1 MGRPEL
7 ATVPRFGSLQLRREN
22 EDEIDRLISE
32 WTAERS
38 AEEVMRVLQNAGIA
52 AGVAQ
57 TGQDLLE
64 NDPQL
69 AHRRFFRKLK
79 HKEIGKHYYEAPPFR
94 LSKTPCELTT
104 PGPRMGEH
112 NEYVCKKIL
121 GFSDKEYND
130 LMTDGVLR

>member
-7 ATVPRFGSLQLRREN
+7 ATVPQFGSLQLRREN

-38 AEEVMRVLQNAGIA
+38 AEEVMRILQNAGIA

-69 AHRRFFRKLK
+69 AHRRFFQKLK

-130 LMTDGVLR
+130 LMTDSVLR